1 MRWALVILVALALA
15 ALPALAEPPA
25 LQPLLNQQ
33 TDLLPPMPDPGG
45 APLSLDE
52 CLQLAYENHPALLSS
67 RAKVDQARAQLGQ
80 AYALYEPQMGL
91 QIQRNFQLI
100 NGQIQGV
107 FDYVRET
114 IMTVGTTWTVLD
126 SGVRHTTVL
135 AARYNVASALYNFQ
149 SAWLTQYQKI
159 QSAYVTVLAAQLNL
173 AIQQGNLERAQLN
186 QRVSEQFYQAGQ
198 RGMVDVTS
206 ALSQVANAQAAIAEA
221 RNDERDARLA
231 LAAAVGVDKSKV
243 EKAKLDDILQQ
254 EPVVLA
260 REQAL
265 PLVDVNPALLSIDAQ
280 AAYFLMQA
288 EIADLGNR
296 PNLQALAGIGT
307 TGLDLP
313 NVPFFQVE
321 LLLNIPFFTPGL
333 DSQVEFYEATAKQL
347 RHDRANVRLQL
358 IQILDTSY
366 ADLDGAKER
375 TAASEDEVRAALA
388 NFQLASKRYT
398 AGLTDL
404 SELINARSFV
414 LQAQGDLVEAL
425 TDRATAVGKL
435 KAITA
440 EIFQGTLQLPED
452 ALAPDEKSQP

>member
-1 MRWALVILVALALA
+1 MRLALALCLA
-15 ALPALAEPPA
+15 VLLAVLPAGAEPPA
-25 LQPLLNQQ
+25 LQPLLDQQ
-33 TDLLPPMPDPGG
+33 QDLLPPIPDNGG
-45 APLSLDE
+45 ELLTLDA
-52 CLQLAYENHPALLSS
+52 CLQLAYENHPALLSA

-100 NGQIQGV
+100 NGSVQGV

-114 IMTVGTTWTVLD
+114 ILTMGATYTVID
-126 SGVRHTTVL
+126 SGVRHTTVE
-135 AARYNVASALYNFQ
+135 AARYNVGASLYNFQ

-159 QSAYVTVLAAQLNL
+159 QQAYVTVLAAQLNL

-206 ALSQVANAQAAIAEA
+206 AVTQVAQAQAAIAEA

-231 LAAAVGVDKSKV
+231 LAAAVGVDRSQV
-243 EKAKLDDILQQ
+243 DKAKLEDLLQQ
-254 EPVVLA
+254 EPDVLD

-265 PLVDVNPALLSIDAQ
+265 PRVEHNPALLSLDSQ
-280 AAYFLMQA
+280 ARYFDLQA
-288 EIADLGNR
+288 HIQELGNR
-296 PNLQALAGIGT
+296 PTIQALAGVGSI
-307 TGLDLP
+307 GLDLP
-313 NVPFFQVE
+313 STPFFQVE

-333 DSQVEFYEATAKQL
+333 DSATELNQATARQL
-347 RHDRANVRLQL
+347 RHDRENVHLEL
-358 IQILDTSY
+358 VQILDTSY
-366 ADLDGAKER
+366 SDLDGAKER
-375 TAASEDEVRAALA
+375 TAASRAEVQAALA

-398 AGLTDL
+398 AGLTEL

-414 LQAQGDLVEAL
+414 LQAQGDYVSAL
-425 TDRATAVGKL
+425 NDRAIAVGKL

-440 EIFQGTLQLPED
+440 EIFQGDLELPED
-452 ALAPDEKSQP
+452 ALAPREKEEK